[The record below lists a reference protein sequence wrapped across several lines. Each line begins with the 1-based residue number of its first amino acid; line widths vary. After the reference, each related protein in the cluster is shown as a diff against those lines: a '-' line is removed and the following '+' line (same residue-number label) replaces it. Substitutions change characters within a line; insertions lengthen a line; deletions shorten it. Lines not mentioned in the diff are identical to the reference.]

1 MLLVWCRGCC
11 PAVASYVFECCS
23 RGCSGFAFVGCRPV
37 RPPRRLPQRVL
48 CFGPSRRRGATRN
61 RPNFHPL
68 VDGCVEECSRRKEV
82 PKRPPNSP
90 LVKHVLGRDV
100 AKASIKKRSQRPQY
114 RTAEAIAARVDANH
128 PPRRCA
134 RFLRGAT
141 RRSGRAG
148 EKTDTSR
155 GLPKSPCAAVSAT
168 PTASKRA
175 PRTQVPRAPPL
186 CAARAPPKMF
196 ASHR

>member
-1 MLLVWCRGCC
+1 MLLVGLRQLRVRWLPTRT
-11 PAVASYVFECCS
+11 PAAAAAPT
-23 RGCSGFAFVGCRPV
+23 RFV
-37 RPPRRLPQRVL
+37 L
-48 CFGPSRRRGATRN
+48 GPSRRRGATRN

-114 RTAEAIAARVDANH
+114 RTAEAIAARVDAYH

-155 GLPKSPCAAVSAT
+155 GLPKSPCAAVSGT

-175 PRTQVPRAPPL
+175 PRTPVPRAPPL
-186 CAARAPPKMF
+186 RAARARAPKNVRV
-196 ASHR
+196 AQVKP